1 MVIMMNNID
10 VKIGVSNRHVHL
22 KESDFKILF
31 GEDAY
36 LEKNN
41 DLTQPGEFSSTSK
54 LTLKT
59 VKDEIPNVRVLG
71 PFRNYTQVEIS
82 KTDAFKL
89 GLNPPIRESGDIED
103 SAGLTL
109 IGPNGSID
117 LNEGCIIATRHIH
130 LTNEDIKKYNLDGI
144 KYVDVLVDG
153 LKGGILKNVS
163 LKVSDDYLFEMH
175 IDTDDAN
182 AHLIK
187 QGDIGKIIRGD
198 NNG

>member
-1 MVIMMNNID
+1 MNNID

-31 GEDAY
+31 GENAF

-41 DLTQPGEFSSTSK
+41 DLTQPGEFASTSK
-54 LTLKT
+54 LIIKTLKN
-59 VKDEIPNVRVLG
+59 EIPNVRVLG
-71 PFRNYTQVEIS
+71 PFRSYTQVEIS

-89 GLNPPIRESGDIED
+89 GIDPPVCESGDIKD
-103 SAGLTL
+103 SVGVTL

-117 LNEGCIIATRHIH
+117 LDEGCIIATRHIH
-130 LTNEDIKKYNLDGI
+130 LTKTDINKYNLSGV

-163 LKVSDDYLFEMH
+163 LKVSDNYIFEMH

-182 AHLIK
+182 AHLIE
-187 QGDIGKIIRGD
+187 QGTIGKIIRSD
-198 NNG
+198 KNA